1 MPVDPEASAL
11 ISRAAETYA
20 SLLTYGDEGE
30 ETTVFIRGKMP
41 WNRHT
46 SKKRFKTAFVGP
58 SQFFFEYREVGFGP
72 ESEWQGGT
80 IWTDSSGVHVW
91 STIDIPSADL
101 RTLDHALGCLAGVS
115 SGTSVLTAKL
125 LMPEITGR
133 SPLPD
138 PLTSRVIGEGSTEG
152 KTCWKVEGLRFGA
165 QPAITWIDRRDFLV
179 RRIEHGHEFDED
191 TRRRQDDSIRQAI
204 ATMSAEDPKRLLLE
218 KGLAMRE
225 GQPANRFRTQ
235 STTIIRPEIDRVIDP
250 CTFSFTPPTSE

>member
-11 ISRAAETYA
+11 VSRAAEAYA
-20 SLLTYGDEGE
+20 SLPTYSDEGE
-30 ETTVFIRGKMP
+30 DATVFITGKMP

-46 SKKRFKTAFVGP
+46 SKKRFKTAFIRP
-58 SQFFFEYREVGFGP
+58 SRFFFEYREVGFGP

-101 RTLDHALGCLAGVS
+101 RTLEHALGCLAGVS

-125 LMPEITGR
+125 LMPEIGGR

-152 KTCWKVEGLRFGA
+152 RSCWKVEGLRFGA
-165 QPAITWIDRRDFLV
+165 QPAITWIDRRDFPCSADRARPRV
-179 RRIEHGHEFDED
+179 RRGNAPKAGRLHSPGDCG
-191 TRRRQDDSIRQAI
+191 
-204 ATMSAEDPKRLLLE
+204 MSAEDPQRLLLE

-235 STTIIRPEIDRVIDP
+235 STTIIRPVIDRVIDP
-250 CTFSFTPPTSE
+250 GTFSFTPPTSE